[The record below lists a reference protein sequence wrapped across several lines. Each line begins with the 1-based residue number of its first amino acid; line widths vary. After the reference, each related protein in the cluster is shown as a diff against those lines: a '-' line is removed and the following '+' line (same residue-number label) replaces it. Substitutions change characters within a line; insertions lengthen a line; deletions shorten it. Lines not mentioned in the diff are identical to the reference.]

1 MPNARVIVQYADPVY
16 LPLARLTTPRMRAW
30 ATRNGWEYHFEEIPT
45 RGPRHPYLHKYT
57 LAARTMEAVASV
69 LYLDV
74 DIVPV
79 RADDLPAFATDLAV
93 SQDAWGIC
101 CGVLYFAGALG
112 ARTARGLR
120 DLLPDYLEHRREE
133 QDMVDEI
140 LRLRHLRPHV
150 TRLGEHLISNPV
162 TPRGYPTPIFRHLWA
177 NASLSAAEQAATEA
191 PLFEV

>member
-1 MPNARVIVQYADPVY
+1 MHNTRIIVQYADPLY
-16 LPLARLTTPRMRAW
+16 LPLARLTTPRVCAW
-30 ATRNGWEYHFEEIPT
+30 AARNGWEYRFEEIPAPGT
-45 RGPRHPYLHKYT
+45 RHPYLHKYT
-57 LAARTMEAVASV
+57 LVARTMETVASV

-79 RADDLPAFATDLAV
+79 RADDLPAFTTDLAV

-101 CGVLYFAGALG
+101 CGALYFAGALG

-120 DLLPDYLEHRREE
+120 DLLPDTLEHRREE

-150 TRLGEHLISNPV
+150 TRLGEHLISNPA
-162 TPRGYPTPIFRHLWA
+162 TPREYPTPIFRHLWA
-177 NASLSAAEQAATEA
+177 NASLSAAVLAAA
-191 PLFEV
+191 ASPPFEV